1 MEVLGEILVL
11 DERKTPQKK
20 KKKKKKKKIK
30 KINQTKTENNES
42 NHLKYFKKSRN
53 VSEIYSIIGATYEKF
68 SMKTQIVGFFY
79 QKTQKEA
86 FKIL

>member
-11 DERKTPQKK
+11 DERKTPQ